1 MTLLTEGNLQITIP
15 SNVVARKFDDSTSH
29 GLTHC
34 MKAVD
39 FILELSDRFLFIEVK
54 DPDDPASKQEKR
66 EEFISKFL
74 AGGIDEDLKYKYRD
88 TFLYEWASERVKVN
102 KPIYYLVLV
111 AIDTL
116 TEADLLAR
124 TDDLKRK
131 LPVQGPPSGQWKKRI
146 VEDLAVFNI
155 SSWNKQLKGYPIT
168 RRAL

>member
-1 MTLLTEGNLQITIP
+1 MTVFTEGNLQITIP
-15 SNVVARKFDDSTSH
+15 DGVTAKKFDDGPTH

-39 FILELSDRFLFIEVK
+39 LILELSDRVLFIEVK
-54 DPDDPASKQEKR
+54 DPDDPAGRQEER
-66 EEFISKFL
+66 EKFVAKFL

-88 TFLYEWASERVKVN
+88 TFLYEWASDRLK

-111 AIDTL
+111 AIETL

-131 LPVQGPPSGQWKKRI
+131 LPLQGPPSGQWKKRI
-146 VEDLAVFNI
+146 VEDLAIFNI
-155 SSWNKQLKGYPIT
+155 SSWNKMLKRYPI
-168 RRAL
+168 RRRPL